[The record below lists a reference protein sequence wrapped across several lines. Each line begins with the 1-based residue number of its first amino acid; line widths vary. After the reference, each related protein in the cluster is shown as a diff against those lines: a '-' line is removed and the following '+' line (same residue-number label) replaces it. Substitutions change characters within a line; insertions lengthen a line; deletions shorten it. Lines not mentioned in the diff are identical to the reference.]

1 VQPTN
6 TQVQRSLNA
15 LLHGAPPG
23 GDGADDEDRS
33 VDASVDPP
41 AGLVERLQRTSDVR
55 PDRCEEARERMAA
68 GDEPSADDLADRMV
82 GRLVCDRLR

>member
-6 TQVQRSLNA
+6 TQVQRSLDA
-15 LLHGAPPG
+15 LLHGSAPA
-23 GDGADDEDRS
+23 GAAVVGEAEAPADL
-33 VDASVDPP
+33 P
-41 AGLVERLQRTSDVR
+41 AGLVERLQQSSGVR

>member
-1 VQPTN
+1 
-6 TQVQRSLNA
+6 LHA
-15 LLHGAPPG
+15 LLH
-23 GDGADDEDRS
+23 DGATATDQRPDDAGSATDL
-33 VDASVDPP
+33 P
-41 AGLVERLQRTSDVR
+41 AGLVERLQQSSSVR